1 MGAQGVAQ
9 KTRVVKAKTWDELP
23 DVLEPGVYIV
33 GGRKLTVREPVGK
46 DALRKALARLSRSGT
61 RI

>member
-1 MGAQGVAQ
+1 MAQ
-9 KTRVVKAKTWDELP
+9 KARVVKVKTWDDLP
-23 DVLEPGVYIV
+23 EVLEPGVYIV

>member
-1 MGAQGVAQ
+1 MAQEP
-9 KTRVVKAKTWDELP
+9 RVVRAGSWEELP
-23 DVLEPGVYIV
+23 EILEPGIYIV
-33 GGRKLTVREPVGK
+33 DGRKLTVREPVGR